1 MSGLVEYM
9 PAEALINRRALLLC
23 NLKPAKMRNVE
34 SSAMVMAA
42 SNDEHT
48 KVELLTPPEGCAI
61 GERVSFAGFEGEP
74 LAPSSKSGWEA
85 VRKAAHPNP
94 WPSPEPRP
102 CIPTPYPNPTP
113 TPTPTPNPNP
123 SQVRKAWEAVQPELS
138 TSKERVACY
147 RTTPFGTAHGVCT
160 VATIAEGKIK

>member
-1 MSGLVEYM
+1 M

-94 WPSPEPRP
+94 NPGAH
-102 CIPTPYPNPTP
+102 PNPG
-113 TPTPTPNPNP
+113 P
-123 SQVRKAWEAVQPELS
+123 SSLPLTVTMPLPLPLPLPL
-138 TSKERVACY
+138 TLPLP
-147 RTTPFGTAHGVCT
+147 RTRCARRGRRCSRS
-160 VATIAEGKIK
+160 

>member
-1 MSGLVEYM
+1 MVSGLVDYM

-85 VRKAAHPNP
+85 VR
-94 WPSPEPRP
+94 
-102 CIPTPYPNPTP
+102 
-113 TPTPTPNPNP
+113 
-123 SQVRKAWEAVQPELS
+123 
-138 TSKERVACY
+138 
-147 RTTPFGTAHGVCT
+147 
-160 VATIAEGKIK
+160 